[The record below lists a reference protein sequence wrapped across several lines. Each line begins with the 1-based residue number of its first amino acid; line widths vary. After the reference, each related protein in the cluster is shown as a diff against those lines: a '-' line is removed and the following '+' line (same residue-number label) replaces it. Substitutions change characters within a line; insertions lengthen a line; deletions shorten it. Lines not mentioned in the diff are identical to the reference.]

1 MPPFVQ
7 TLVKTVDQRFLG
19 GLVKID
25 HDVSAENDV
34 ESIIMGRRIHQVES
48 RELNQIPDV
57 FFDTE
62 LTVIGSETHLK
73 IFLQKRGRYIV
84 QSLFAKYPFIGSP
97 QYLGGNV
104 SRCDF
109 DVPRQTV

>member
-1 MPPFVQ
+1 MSPFVQ
-7 TLVKTVDQRFLG
+7 ALVKPVDQHLLG

-25 HDVSAENDV
+25 HDVSAENNV
-34 ESIIMGRRIHQVES
+34 ESVIMGRRIHQVES

-73 IFLQKRGRYIV
+73 IFLQNRWRHIV
-84 QSLFAKYPFIGSP
+84 QSFFGKYPVIGSP